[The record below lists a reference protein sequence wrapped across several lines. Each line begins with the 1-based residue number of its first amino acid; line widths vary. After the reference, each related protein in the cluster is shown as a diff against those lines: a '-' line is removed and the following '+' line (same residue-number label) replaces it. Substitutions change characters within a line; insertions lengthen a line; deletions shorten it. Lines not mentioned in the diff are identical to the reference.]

1 MSRTVF
7 FDTTGGPEVLQLADE
22 PPADPAQDEVRV
34 RLQAAGLN
42 RLDAMMRS
50 GASPRPVRLPHA
62 RLGCEGTGVV
72 EAIGADVDTVAVGDA
87 VIITAVP
94 DMDVRGTYADHT
106 VLPADRVMARPA
118 GLEPVAAAALWVA
131 YSTAYGALVEKAAMR
146 PGDTVLITAAS
157 SSVGL
162 AAIQIANQI
171 GAVPLAVTRHTEK
184 KAALLAA
191 GAARVIV
198 SDEESVSDAARNHTA
213 GLGVD
218 IIIDPVMG
226 PGLAELA
233 TAARPGGTLLT
244 VGWLDPRPATMPR
257 NAPLTIYR
265 YMSFEHVLD
274 PAVVRRIA
282 AFLTA
287 GLRTGALQPTV
298 ARVFPLDEVV
308 AAHEALEA
316 GEHLGK
322 IVLTIDEVDAPA

>member
-7 FDTTGGPEVLQLADE
+7 FDTTGGPDVLQLADE
-22 PPADPAQDEVRV
+22 PLTEPAPHEVRV

-50 GASPRPVRLPHA
+50 GASPRPFRLPHA
-62 RLGCEGTGVV
+62 RLGCEGTGIVD
-72 EAIGADVDTVAVGDA
+72 AIGADVDTVSVGDA

-94 DMDVRGTYADHT
+94 DMDVRGTYAEHT
-106 VLPADRVMARPA
+106 VVPAERVIARPA
-118 GLEPVAAAALWVA
+118 GLDPVAAAALWVSF
-131 YSTAYGALVEKAAMR
+131 STAYGALVEKAGMR
-146 PGDTVLITAAS
+146 PDDTVLITAAS

-162 AAIQIANQI
+162 AAIQIANQL

-191 GAARVIV
+191 GATGVIV
-198 SDEESVSDAARNHTA
+198 SDEESVPDGARSHT
-213 GLGVD
+213 GGVGAD
-218 IIIDPVMG
+218 IIIASVMG

-244 VGWLDPRPATMPR
+244 VGWLDPRPASMPQ

-287 GLRTGALQPTV
+287 GLRTGALRPTV
-298 ARVFPLDEVV
+298 AEVFPLDEVV
-308 AAHEALEA
+308 TAHETLER
-316 GEHLGK
+316 GDHLGK
-322 IVLTIDEVDAPA
+322 LVLAIDGTVTPA